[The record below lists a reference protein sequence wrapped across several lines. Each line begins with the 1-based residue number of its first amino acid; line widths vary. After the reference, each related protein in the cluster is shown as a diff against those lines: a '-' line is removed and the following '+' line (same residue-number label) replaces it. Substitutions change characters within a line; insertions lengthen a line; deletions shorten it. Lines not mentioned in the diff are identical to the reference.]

1 MNKAHGIWC
10 LRNKCGAT
18 SSAAAAAIEPG
29 PAFQSRGNGHIVVPV
44 AERRLR
50 LIGKLNRRSA
60 TGVGCAIA
68 VPALKSRVRLTRS
81 LRDRED
87 GCRVYSSKTIWRMAC
102 AIVFLALASL
112 PAF

>member
-29 PAFQSRGNGHIVVPV
+29 PAFQSRGNGQRVVPV

-50 LIGKLNRRSA
+50 LVGKLNRRSA
-60 TGVGCAIA
+60 TGGGCT
-68 VPALKSRVRLTRS
+68 VPALKSRAKLTRS
-81 LRDRED
+81 LRDRID
-87 GCRVYSSKTIWRMAC
+87 GCRKYPSKTKRHIAY
-102 AIVFLALASL
+102 AI
-112 PAF
+112 